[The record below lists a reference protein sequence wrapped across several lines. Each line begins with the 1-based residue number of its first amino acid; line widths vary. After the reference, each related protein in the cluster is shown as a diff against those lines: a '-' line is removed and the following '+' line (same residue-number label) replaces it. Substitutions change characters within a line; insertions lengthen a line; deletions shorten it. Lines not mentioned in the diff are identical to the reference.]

1 MKALVHLSNFEKGSE
16 IRRGLHVFILAV
28 ACSKN
33 PLIFGFFLRKN
44 RVAND
49 SENAG
54 CRSQMFNNGG
64 LRVSLPA
71 QASIIEGNR
80 AGMKGLGIIIIR
92 HVCSSTSSVSTV
104 LFYLI
109 QFKGGFYS
117 CGQYT

>member
-16 IRRGLHVFILAV
+16 IRRGLHVFNLAV

-33 PLIFGFFLRKN
+33 FLIFGLFLRKN

-64 LRVSLPA
+64 LWVSLPA
-71 QASIIEGNR
+71 QASIIEGTWHHHHPTC
-80 AGMKGLGIIIIR
+80 L
-92 HVCSSTSSVSTV
+92 
-104 LFYLI
+104 
-109 QFKGGFYS
+109 
-117 CGQYT
+117 